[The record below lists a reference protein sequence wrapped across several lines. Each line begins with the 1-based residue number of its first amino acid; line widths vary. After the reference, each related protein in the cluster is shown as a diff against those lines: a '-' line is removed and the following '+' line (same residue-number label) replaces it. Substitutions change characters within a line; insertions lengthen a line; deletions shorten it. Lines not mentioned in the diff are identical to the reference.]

1 MTILSDNS
9 VHNIEQK
16 VDQLYEQSELF
27 AKGALTYKML
37 SEAQADLINTT
48 EQHKPEELFGSD
60 IDKRPLVVAFFGG
73 TGVGKS
79 TLLNRF
85 AGQTIARTGVERP
98 TSREV
103 TIFVHNSVEIKQLPK
118 DFPLDK
124 VNIRQHQDETKR
136 EIIWIDM
143 PDIDSVETANLEI
156 VRDWIPYIDVL
167 LYVVSPERYRD
178 DKGWQFLLDQGYKHA
193 WLFVINQWD
202 FLGGGNH
209 GGDESVFR
217 DFESLLQ
224 KAGFDQPLIYRTD
237 CLSDKNDDEFDQLSQ
252 NLLGIANDHTINELD
267 RRGIWN
273 RLQTL
278 QSVLQQ
284 QIQSLGERKWF
295 DQLDQTYKKNWSQ
308 AAIDIR
314 QHLDL
319 PIQKTAAKF
328 TRPVFSLIDRFRSK
342 NNNLENGQTEIIP
355 TDQKCWDSRAQII
368 TEGVLDKV
376 ALEADSLGLPVEQ
389 IQERLNELRPGIE
402 ERMNVSLQ
410 IGLQQ
415 GLANPGNG
423 LHRFFHQLLGILTTL
438 LPVVALAWV
447 AYRVIEVFNVGQSSD
462 YLGANFAI
470 HSFLLVLVAWLIPT
484 LLHKKSRPSL
494 QKAAR
499 KGLENGLNNGLAEID
514 AEINAILSQSRE
526 LQAGLLATAEDLLAA
541 CSSIKPVQQ
550 EITGSTLS
558 RMLQKEL
565 HSTDST
571 PKL

>member
-9 VHNIEQK
+9 VHNIEEK

-124 VNIRQHQDETKR
+124 VNIRQHQDEAKR
-136 EIIWIDM
+136 EIMWIDM

-202 FLGGGNH
+202 FLGGGNN

-237 CLSDKNDDEFDQLSQ
+237 CLSDNNDDFDELSK

-308 AAIDIR
+308 AAIYIR

-328 TRPVFSLIDRFRSK
+328 TRPVFSLVDRFRSK
-342 NNNLENGQTEIIP
+342 NNNLENDQAEIIP

-402 ERMNVSLQ
+402 QRMNVSLQ
-410 IGLQQ
+410 TGLQQ
-415 GLANPGNG
+415 GLVNPGNR
-423 LHRFFHQLLGILTTL
+423 LHRFVYQLLGILTTL
-438 LPVVALAWV
+438 LPVAALAWV
-447 AYRVIEVFNVGQSSD
+447 AYRVIAVFNVGQSSD

-514 AEINAILSQSRE
+514 AEINSALSQSRE

>member
-1 MTILSDNS
+1 MSKAI
-9 VHNIEQK
+9 HNIEEK
-16 VDQLYEQSELF
+16 VDQLYEQADLF
-27 AKGALTYKML
+27 AKGALTHKML
-37 SEAQADLINTT
+37 SAAQADLINSA

-60 IDKRPLVVAFFGG
+60 LDKRPLVVAFFGG

-124 VNIRQHQDETKR
+124 VNIRQHQDEIKR
-136 EIIWIDM
+136 EIMWIDM

-156 VRDWIPYIDVL
+156 VRDWVPYIDVL

-193 WLFVINQWD
+193 WLFVVNQWD
-202 FLGGGNH
+202 Q
-209 GGDESVFR
+209 GDETVFG
-217 DFESLLQ
+217 DFETQLQ

-237 CLSDKNDDEFDQLSQ
+237 CLSDKNDDDFDQLAQ

-273 RLQTL
+273 RLQSL

-284 QIQSLGERKWF
+284 QIQSLGDRESF
-295 DQLDQTYKKNWSQ
+295 DQLDQMHQKNGSQ

-314 QHLDL
+314 QHLEL

-328 TRPVFSLIDRFRSK
+328 TRQSFSLIDRFRSE
-342 NNNLENGQTEIIP
+342 NNNDDH
-355 TDQKCWDSRAQII
+355 DQAEVMPSDQSSWDSRAQTIV
-368 TEGVLDKV
+368 EGLLDKI
-376 ALEADSLGLPVEQ
+376 ALEADGLGLPVEQ
-389 IQERLNELRPGIE
+389 IKNRLNELRTDIE
-402 ERMNVSLQ
+402 ERMDVSMQ
-410 IGLQQ
+410 GGLQQ
-415 GLANPGNG
+415 GLANPGNR
-423 LHRFFHQLLGILTTL
+423 LHRFVHQLLGILTTL
-438 LPVVALAWV
+438 LPVAALAWV
-447 AYRVIEVFNVGQSSD
+447 AYRVIAVFNVGQSSD

-470 HSFLLVLVAWLIPT
+470 HSFLLVLVVWLIPY

-494 QKAAR
+494 QKAAK
-499 KGLENGLNNGLAEID
+499 KGLENGLNNGLADID
-514 AEINAILSQSRE
+514 AEISSVLSQSRE
-526 LQAGLLATAEDLLAA
+526 LQAGLLATGEDLLEA
-541 CSSIKPVQQ
+541 CSLIKPAQQ
-550 EITGSTLS
+550 EINGSTLS

-565 HSTDST
+565 HSKGST